1 MRKLLYLF
9 ILFFTISCSKDESFS
24 IQSFDSTIRQ
34 TATSAK
40 GRPNTEIITT
50 INGERYTL
58 NLDRDFFYDEDEDEF
73 VHLQQDY
80 LVEFEVDEQ
89 FVTVRVFFDIM
100 TNRDNNTIVDG
111 IPDGNGGLLPTANTM
126 RINVN
131 GEETTVSVLN
141 ATVDYPR
148 VRFDDG
154 QYSFDISL

>member
-1 MRKLLYLF
+1 M
-9 ILFFTISCSKDESFS
+9 
-24 IQSFDSTIRQ
+24 
-34 TATSAK
+34 
-40 GRPNTEIITT
+40 
-50 INGERYTL
+50 
-58 NLDRDFFYDEDEDEF
+58 
-73 VHLQQDY
+73 QQDY

>member
-1 MRKLLYLF
+1 MKNTLYLF
-9 ILFFTISCSKDESFS
+9 VFLIAISCSKEDNFS
-24 IQSFDSTIRQ
+24 IRSFDSTIRQ
-34 TATSAK
+34 TESASK
-40 GRPNTEIITT
+40 GRPNTEIVTT

-100 TNRDNNTIVDG
+100 TNRDDNTIVDG
-111 IPDGNGGLLPTANTM
+111 IPDGNGGVLPTANTM

>member
-1 MRKLLYLF
+1 MKKLISLLS
-9 ILFFTISCSKDESFS
+9 LLALMSCSKESDFS

-34 TATSAK
+34 TDASAK
-40 GRPNTEIITT
+40 GQPNTEIVTT
-50 INGERYTL
+50 INGESYTL
-58 NLDRDFFYDEDEDEF
+58 NLDRDFFYDQDEDEY
-73 VHLQQDY
+73 VHLLQDY
-80 LVEFEVDEQ
+80 MVEFEVDEQ

-111 IPDGNGGLLPTANTM
+111 IPDGNGGVLPTANTM
-126 RINVN
+126 RININ
-131 GEETTVSVLN
+131 GEDTIVSVLN